1 MVDGWSRM
9 VCGFGAMEKKN
20 PIVIYDKIFRPAIAK
35 YGAWNQLR
43 IDHGKEFVL
52 TIFVQELIEI
62 YHYSRN
68 KTPWKPTAL
77 TDNYV
82 VERFW
87 VKVNSRLNYPIKK
100 ILSKIIDEYDYDL
113 NDPIIKHSLSFI
125 YCNLARGP
133 FQHLVQSWNYNM
145 EMINKIPP
153 LNLAF
158 LPSTDEVVRM
168 YECMGGQ
175 LTRMSAFGEDPL
187 EDIYHAYESRKAL
200 LDGCQPGWGEQ
211 FSHAVL
217 GRHDTIQKAL
227 EKCIN
232 LTLSPFT
239 INYSLQCLHFFG
251 KSCYCPKC

>member
-1 MVDGWSRM
+1 MTDGCSRM
-9 VCGFGAMEKKN
+9 VCGFGTMEIKN
-20 PIVIYDKIFRPAIAK
+20 PIVTYDKIFRPAIAK

-62 YHYSRN
+62 YHYSCN

-87 VKVNSRLNYPIKK
+87 VKVNSRVNYPIKK

-133 FQHLVQSWNYNM
+133 FQHHVQSWNYHRVPGPDDCIPIQNM

-153 LNLAF
+153 LNLSF

-187 EDIYHAYESRKAL
+187 KDIYHAYESRKAL
-200 LDGCQPGWGEQ
+200 LDRNQPGWGEQ

-217 GRHDTIQKAL
+217 GRHDAVQKGL
-227 EKCIN
+227 EKYIN
-232 LTLSPFT
+232 LTLSL
-239 INYSLQCLHFFG
+239 LQNFG
-251 KSCYCPKC
+251 I